1 VSTAGLMLLTP
12 RLRPRSTGPVLRSA
26 PLPVTA
32 TVLSALT
39 HVALG
44 VVLFVAA
51 STWSVSQPKTY
62 VVNLVPAVAAVGTP
76 QGKPAP
82 APTPALPPRPEE
94 PPPQVAQRPQE
105 LPARETPRAAPT
117 PPPELPARA
126 PSLPDRSLPDRSL
139 PDRALPPRPVATPRA
154 GEKELPSLSSTTPRP
169 TPAPTTTARAEP
181 RAEPPAPAPA
191 LGRPSGSAQGAGAMT
206 LDVTDFPFAWYL
218 AAVQRKITERW
229 EGRAQPGHQ
238 PVAVFEIA
246 RNGQVSKLGI
256 EKSSGNPYY
265 DQQALR
271 AISEANPLPPLP
283 PEFKESMLRI
293 HIGFNFT
300 QDRG

>member
-12 RLRPRSTGPVLRSA
+12 RLRPRSAGPVLRSA

-39 HVALG
+39 HGALG
-44 VVLFVAA
+44 VILLVAA
-51 STWSVSQPKTY
+51 STWSTSQPKTY

-76 QGKPAP
+76 QGTP
-82 APTPALPPRPEE
+82 APTPTLPPRPEE
-94 PPPQVAQRPQE
+94 PPPRVAPRPQE
-105 LPARETPRAAPT
+105 LPAREAPRAAPT
-117 PPPELPARA
+117 PPPDLPARA
-126 PSLPDRSLPDRSL
+126 ASLPDRSLPDRSL
-139 PDRALPPRPVATPRA
+139 PDRVLPPRPAATPRA

-169 TPAPTTTARAEP
+169 TPAPTTTARAES
-181 RAEPPAPAPA
+181 RAEPPAPA

-229 EGRAQPGHQ
+229 EGRAQPGRQ

-246 RNGQVSKLGI
+246 RNGQVSKVTI

-283 PEFKESMLRI
+283 PEYPESLLRI
-293 HIGFNFT
+293 HLGFNFN

>member
-39 HVALG
+39 HGAIG
-44 VVLFVAA
+44 VILFVAA
-51 STWSVSQPKTY
+51 STFAKSPPKTY

-82 APTPALPPRPEE
+82 TPTLPPKPEE
-94 PPPQVAQRPQE
+94 PAPRVSQRSPQE
-105 LPARETPRAAPT
+105 LPAREAPRPAPT
-117 PPPELPARA
+117 PPPDLPARA

-139 PDRALPPRPVATPRA
+139 PDRALPPRPAATPRA
-154 GEKELPSLSSTTPRP
+154 GEKELPSLSSTTTPRP
-169 TPAPTTTARAEP
+169 TTPAPTTTARAES
-181 RAEPPAPAPA
+181 RAEPPVPA

-229 EGRAQPGHQ
+229 EGRAQPGRQ

-246 RNGQVSKLGI
+246 RNGQVSKLTI
-256 EKSSGNPYY
+256 EKSSGNVYY

-271 AISEANPLPPLP
+271 AITEANPLPPLP
-283 PEFKESMLRI
+283 PEFSEPMLRI
-293 HIGFNFT
+293 HLGFNFT

>member
-12 RLRPRSTGPVLRSA
+12 RLRPRSSGPALRSA

-39 HVALG
+39 HGFLA
-44 VVLFVAA
+44 VVLIVAA
-51 STWSVSQPKTY
+51 STWSVRQPKTY
-62 VVNLVPAVAAVGTP
+62 VVNLVPAVAAVGSP

-82 APTPALPPRPEE
+82 AMPPRPEE
-94 PPPQVAQRPQE
+94 PAPRVSPRTAHE
-105 LPARETPRAAPT
+105 LPEREIPKAAPA

-126 PSLPDRSLPDRSL
+126 PSLPDRSVSL
-139 PDRALPPRPVATPRA
+139 PDRALPPRPAATPRA
-154 GEKELPSLSSTTPRP
+154 GDKELPSVASTTTPRP
-169 TPAPTTTARAEP
+169 TPGPPTTARAEP
-181 RAEPPAPAPA
+181 PAPP
-191 LGRPSGSAQGAGAMT
+191 LGRASGSAQGAGAMT
-206 LDVTDFPFAWYL
+206 LDVADFPFAWYL

-229 EGRAQPGHQ
+229 EGRALQGRQ

-246 RNGQVSKLGI
+246 RNGQVSKLAI

-283 PEFKESMLRI
+283 AEFPEPMLRI
-293 HIGFNFT
+293 HLGFNFT